1 MGKTLNGTTRTFATK
16 KVHIWLLQLVV
27 RLLRLSRIEG
37 CQQAVLPLLL
47 LLHLWW
53 IYWGGPILFFFT
65 CVCLFKAASQFCSAL
80 SSTTLASNP
89 GMQSFLKIISHL
101 CFLGVLLHLLR
112 VSIYAE
118 ESWQLKSACSKT
130 ETNPKN
136 NKGSSTKSCGQRRS
150 LADSWHPADGVRNLV
165 ILPVIVY
172 QDDFGWK
179 IPGWYWLTYGWG
191 SGESWKATSLSTN
204 AVSTKQPRMPKPSQ
218 VKISKLWSQCFHLFG
233 LVTKFETFHW
243 IRNSTLC
250 PNPFIFLLRL
260 SFMESLG
267 FLKDFLHVSF
277 HPGSWTGRTS
287 CLFGDWST
295 SVSLEQVAP
304 PWPLWRNL
312 YTTRVTLL

>member
-1 MGKTLNGTTRTFATK
+1 M
-16 KVHIWLLQLVV
+16 
-27 RLLRLSRIEG
+27 
-37 CQQAVLPLLL
+37 
-47 LLHLWW
+47 
-53 IYWGGPILFFFT
+53 
-65 CVCLFKAASQFCSAL
+65 
-80 SSTTLASNP
+80 
-89 GMQSFLKIISHL
+89 
-101 CFLGVLLHLLR
+101 
-112 VSIYAE
+112 
-118 ESWQLKSACSKT
+118 
-130 ETNPKN
+130 
-136 NKGSSTKSCGQRRS
+136 
-150 LADSWHPADGVRNLV
+150 
-165 ILPVIVY
+165 
-172 QDDFGWK
+172 
-179 IPGWYWLTYGWG
+179 
-191 SGESWKATSLSTN
+191 STN

-304 PWPLWRNL
+304 PLATLAQPLYHQGHSPVDRIVL
-312 YTTRVTLL
+312 IVTLLLVRFHTSCTSSIPRWITIFPIHPLESSCFCCQLP